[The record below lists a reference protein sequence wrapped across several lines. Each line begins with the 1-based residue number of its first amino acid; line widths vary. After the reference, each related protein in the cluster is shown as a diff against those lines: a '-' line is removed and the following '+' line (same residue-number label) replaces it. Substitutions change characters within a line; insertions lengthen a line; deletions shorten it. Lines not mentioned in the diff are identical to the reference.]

1 MIKKWI
7 QRVLNR
13 RNFKKS
19 LKIYM
24 EWKQT
29 KILPLP

>member
-1 MIKKWI
+1 MIKLIKKWI
-7 QRVLNR
+7 QKRKQKR
-13 RNFKKS
+13 DFKAH
-19 LKIYM
+19 M